1 MSAPPR
7 RPWSAVAWC
16 GLAVRLAL
24 AGLAVSRLARA
35 ARRRPPVVVEGA
47 TTVPTTTISVVI
59 PARDEAARIGPL
71 LEALRGDPTVA
82 EILVVDDESSDGT
95 AELAGRLCAGVLA
108 GAPLPPGWVG
118 KPWALDQGLRAA
130 TGEWMVTM
138 DADVEPARGL
148 PGALVGRAT
157 RDGLELVSVAGR
169 FSCPT
174 PALRWL
180 HPALLTT
187 LVYRFGPAGAV
198 HAPRPT
204 RILANG
210 QCTAFRRQA
219 LLDAGVDDRVAGH
232 LTDDIALARHLAA
245 RGWRTALLDGTSVL
259 TVRMHDDAADAWRH
273 WGRSLP
279 MPDATAPGSQLLDL
293 ATLLVAQALPLP
305 RVLLGRGDGLDVVLL
320 AVRLGTLAGTR
331 RAYER
336 ADLPYW
342 LSPLADPAAVG
353 RLVWGAVRPGR
364 TWRGRT
370 YPR

>member
-1 MSAPPR
+1 MSGPR
-7 RPWSAVAWC
+7 RRPRTAVGWC
-16 GLAVRLAL
+16 GLAIRFGL

-35 ARRRPPVVVEGA
+35 ARRRPPVVVEEA
-47 TTVPTTTISVVI
+47 SVPTATISIVI

-71 LEALRGDPTVA
+71 LEALRSDPTVT
-82 EILVVDDESSDGT
+82 EVLVVDDESSDST
-95 AELAGRLCAGVLA
+95 PTLARRLGATVLT
-108 GAPLPPGWVG
+108 GAPLPAGWVG

-130 TGEWMVTM
+130 TGEWVVTM

-148 PGALVGRAT
+148 PGALVERAT
-157 RDGLELVSVAGR
+157 RDGLDLVSVAGR

-174 PALRWL
+174 PELRWL

-187 LVYRFGPAGAV
+187 LVYRFGPAGAIR
-198 HAPRPT
+198 APRPS
-204 RILANG
+204 RVLANG

-219 LLDAGVDDRVAGH
+219 LLDAGGYDGVAGH

-245 RGWRTALLDGTSVL
+245 RGWRTALLDGTSAL
-259 TVRMHDDAADAWRH
+259 TVRMHDDAADAWHH

-279 MPDATAPGSQLLDL
+279 MPDTTAPGPQLLDL
-293 ATLLVAQALPLP
+293 ATLVVAQALPLP
-305 RVLLGRGDGLDVVLL
+305 RLLLGRGDALDVALL
-320 AVRLGTLAGTR
+320 ATRLGTLVGTR

-353 RLVWGAVRPGR
+353 RVVWGAVRPGR
-364 TWRGRT
+364 TWRGRF